1 MNYTLLAA
9 VGVLVAVIVDV
20 VVLHTVLVR
29 RRAFWTA
36 YAIMLFFQL
45 IINGLLT
52 GIPIVQYAP
61 DAIIGWRVV
70 YAPVEDLLFGFAL
83 ILVTLS
89 WWVWLGA
96 RARRAAGRRNRSGR
110 VS

>member
-1 MNYTLLAA
+1 MTYTLLAA
-9 VGVLVAVIVDV
+9 AGVLVALLVDV
-20 VVLHTVLVR
+20 ALLRTMLVL

-52 GIPIVQYAP
+52 GIPIVRYAP

-96 RARRAAGRRNRSGR
+96 RAPRAASRRDRSGR
-110 VS
+110 AW